1 MRILHLTPG
10 TGNFYCGNCLRDNAV
25 ALALR
30 QRGHDA
36 HVIPLYLP
44 FMTDGADADPH
55 MPIFFGGLNCY
66 LEQKVSLFRRW
77 SPAWLDNLLTRPSLL
92 RFVSRFSG
100 MTSARELGEMTVSML
115 KGEEGRQARE
125 LDKLIDWLKDQGKP
139 DVVCLSNGLIVGL
152 ARRIRSELNVPVT
165 CALHGEDSFLDS
177 LPEPYRSES
186 WQLMSQRATDVT
198 QFIVV
203 SRYYDQVMRQR
214 LGLAA
219 NRTTVIHNGIDLT
232 GYAPAPQPPATPTIG
247 FLARMHHGKGLT
259 ILTDAFIDLKK
270 RGTVNG
276 LRLSITGT
284 KTTDDDPYITKLQH
298 KLGAAGVA
306 GDVEWHPNV
315 SHDEKIRL
323 LQSVTVLSTPATYGE
338 SFGLY
343 VIEAMA
349 AGVPVVQPRHAAFP
363 ELIEMT
369 GGGVLCEPDDARS
382 LAAALEPLLRDPS
395 KARAMGMKGRE
406 AVLREF
412 SIERMA
418 EKTEVLLRS
427 ITPRA

>member
-1 MRILHLTPG
+1 
-10 TGNFYCGNCLRDNAV
+10 
-25 ALALR
+25 
-30 QRGHDA
+30 
-36 HVIPLYLP
+36 
-44 FMTDGADADPH
+44 
-55 MPIFFGGLNCY
+55 
-66 LEQKVSLFRRW
+66 
-77 SPAWLDNLLTRPSLL
+77 
-92 RFVSRFSG
+92 
-100 MTSARELGEMTVSML
+100 
-115 KGEEGRQARE
+115 
-125 LDKLIDWLKDQGKP
+125 
-139 DVVCLSNGLIVGL
+139 
-152 ARRIRSELNVPVT
+152 
-165 CALHGEDSFLDS
+165 
-177 LPEPYRSES
+177 
-186 WQLMSQRATDVT
+186 
-198 QFIVV
+198 
-203 SRYYDQVMRQR
+203 
-214 LGLAA
+214 
-219 NRTTVIHNGIDLT
+219 
-232 GYAPAPQPPATPTIG
+232 
-247 FLARMHHGKGLT
+247 LT

-382 LAAALEPLLRDPS
+382 LAAALEPLLRDP
-395 KARAMGMKGRE
+395 ARAREMGLKGRQS
-406 AVLREF
+406 VLREF

-418 EKTEVLLRS
+418 EKTEILLRS